1 MRIAMLSPIAW
12 RTPPLHYGPWESVVS
27 VLTEGLVRRG
37 VAVTLFATKDSL
49 TQAELRSVCRSGY
62 EEDRSI
68 DPKVWECLHIAKVF
82 EQAREFDLIHSHFDF
97 LPLSYTALVRTPVLT
112 TIHGFSSPKILPVYE
127 KYNGKTYYVSISD
140 ADRSERL
147 SYVRTIHHG
156 VELAQFDFNPR
167 PDDSLLFFGR
177 IHPDK
182 GTREAIEIAR
192 RSGRRLIV
200 AGIIQDQDYF
210 DAQVRPHIDDDQ
222 VQYIGNVGP
231 AERNRMLRQAYAL
244 LHPIHFEEPFG
255 LSVVES
261 MACGTPVI
269 AFNRGSMAELITSG
283 TNGFLVRD
291 VDGAVEALAQVGTLD
306 RAECRR
312 TVEERFSSERMV
324 DEYLSVYQEI
334 LGRAGGLDRLIPAS

>member
-1 MRIAMLSPIAW
+1 
-12 RTPPLHYGPWESVVS
+12 
-27 VLTEGLVRRG
+27 
-37 VAVTLFATKDSL
+37 
-49 TQAELRSVCRSGY
+49 VCRSGY
-62 EEDRSI
+62 EEDRSV
-68 DPKVWECLHIAKVF
+68 DPKVWECLHIAEVF
-82 EQAREFDLIHSHFDF
+82 EHAREFDLIHNHFDF
-97 LPLSYTALVRTPVLT
+97 LPLTYTALVGTPFLT

-127 KYNGKTYYVSISD
+127 KYNGRTYYVSISD

-156 VELAQFDFNPR
+156 VELEQFDFNPR

-222 VQYIGNVGP
+222 VQYIGSVGP

-244 LHPIHFEEPFG
+244 LHPIYFEEPFG

-269 AFNRGSMAELITSG
+269 AFNRGSMPELITSG
-283 TNGFLVRD
+283 TNGFLVSD
-291 VDGAVEALAQVGTLD
+291 VDGAVEAVAQIGSLE
-306 RAECRR
+306 RAWCRKV
-312 TVEERFSSERMV
+312 VEERFSSARMV
-324 DEYLSVYQEI
+324 DGYLSVYQEI
-334 LGRAGGLDRLIPAS
+334 LGEREAPAG

>member
-1 MRIAMLSPIAW
+1 MRIAMVSPIAW
-12 RTPPLHYGPWESVVS
+12 RTPPQHYGPWESVVS

-37 VAVTLFATKDSL
+37 VAVTLFATKDSR
-49 TQAELRSVCRSGY
+49 TRAELRGVCQSGY
-62 EEDRSI
+62 EEDRSL
-68 DPKVWECLHIAKVF
+68 DPKVWECLHIAEVF
-82 EQAREFDLIHSHFDF
+82 EHAREFDLIHNHFDF
-97 LPLSYTALVRTPVLT
+97 LPLTYTALVSTPVLT

-127 KYNGKTYYVSISD
+127 KYNGKGYYVSISD

-156 VELAQFDFNPR
+156 IELEQFDFNASPS
-167 PDDSLLFFGR
+167 DHLLFFGR

-192 RSGRRLIV
+192 CSGRRLII

-210 DAQVRPHIDDDQ
+210 DAHVKPHIDDNQ
-222 VQYIGNVGP
+222 VQYIGSVGP
-231 AERNRMLRQAYAL
+231 AERNRVLRQAYAL

-269 AFNRGSMAELITSG
+269 AFNRGSMPELIVSG

-291 VDGAVEALAQVGTLD
+291 VEGAVEALAQVGRLE
-306 RAECRR
+306 RAACRR
-312 TVEERFSSERMV
+312 TVEERFSAERMV
-324 DEYLSVYQEI
+324 DEYLSVYREI
-334 LGRAGGLDRLIPAS
+334 LSGTEDLDRLTPAS